1 MRPFILQIDC
11 HRCARAF
18 ALYLISL
25 GGDAVFLLSNKALDT
40 NLYQVGDGS
49 RLARLS
55 NFTIFSIGALF
66 LFLLIWS
73 AFAEIDEVTRG
84 DGKVIPSQ
92 KIQSIQSSEPGVVEQ
107 ILVRLGQH
115 VAKGDL
121 LIRLDNTM
129 TESNLGEDEAKAR
142 SLEAQIARLEIERTG
157 DRTALYVCPDD
168 LKAVAADVCATEA
181 LLLQTR
187 RAEQSQKL
195 DSLREKIEERQREFN
210 EAKDES
216 QRIAQGLGLAQQ
228 EFDLIS
234 PMVQKRIAPKTDL
247 LKVERDLVDLKG
259 QQAANQQV
267 IARTDAALREAN
279 NNLADAALQIQS
291 DALADLSKA
300 SAEFSVIRET
310 IKGAKEHNRR
320 TDIRSPV
327 DGIINTLDTNTIGA
341 FVNAGSHV
349 MDIVP
354 LEDKLLIET
363 KVKPR
368 DIAFVRPGQKALVKL
383 TAYDFSIYGGLKGVV
398 QQVSA
403 DSVYDDKAHETF
415 YIILVATDESTLRHN
430 GATYPIMPGMISQV
444 DIVTGRKT
452 ILQYLLKPI
461 FKAREESLTER

>member
-1 MRPFILQIDC
+1 MLQNKT
-11 HRCARAF
+11 
-18 ALYLISL
+18 L
-25 GGDAVFLLSNKALDT
+25 DANF
-40 NLYQVGDGS
+40 YQVGDGS

-55 NFTIFSIGALF
+55 NFTIFVIGALF

-247 LKVERDLVDLKG
+247 LNVERDLVDLKG

-461 FKAREESLTER
+461 FKARDESLTER

>member
-1 MRPFILQIDC
+1 MSVPMTLRLSPPMSAQRKPSFSRP
-11 HRCARAF
+11 AR
-18 ALYLISL
+18 
-25 GGDAVFLLSNKALDT
+25 GTKPK
-40 NLYQVGDGS
+40 
-49 RLARLS
+49 ARL
-55 NFTIFSIGALF
+55 
-66 LFLLIWS
+66 
-73 AFAEIDEVTRG
+73 
-84 DGKVIPSQ
+84 
-92 KIQSIQSSEPGVVEQ
+92 
-107 ILVRLGQH
+107 
-115 VAKGDL
+115 
-121 LIRLDNTM
+121 
-129 TESNLGEDEAKAR
+129 
-142 SLEAQIARLEIERTG
+142 
-157 DRTALYVCPDD
+157 
-168 LKAVAADVCATEA
+168 
-181 LLLQTR
+181 
-187 RAEQSQKL
+187 
-195 DSLREKIEERQREFN
+195 LREKIEERQREFN

-300 SAEFSVIRET
+300 SAEFSVIEET

-461 FKAREESLTER
+461 FKARDESLTER